1 MHKELAIGDLVPE
14 IILPSD
20 SEESINISDYKG
32 KHVVI
37 YFYPKDDTPGCTI
50 EAKDFSCNLD
60 KFTALNTIVIGISRD
75 SVKKHQKFKDK
86 YELKHILLSDET
98 GEICEKFNCWVEKS
112 MYGKKYMGI
121 ARTTFLI
128 DTNGIISKIWPKVK
142 IDGHVEEV
150 LKAIEDF

>member
-1 MHKELAIGDLVPE
+1 MHKELAIGDLVPA

-20 SEESINISDYKG
+20 SEVSINISDYKG

-128 DTNGIISKIWPKVK
+128 DTNGRISKIWQKVK
-142 IDGHVEEV
+142 IEGHVEEV
-150 LKAIEDF
+150 IKTIEG